1 MKSEQLGINVST
13 ATQRLYKNIMF
24 DLVCRCKS
32 NKCFRCKQ
40 IIEKV
45 EDFSIDHKIDWL
57 HSDNPNS
64 LFFDLS
70 NISFSHKGCNY
81 RSKRCKHVL
90 RSKTGYKGVE
100 IAKRCKTKP
109 YIAKIS
115 NGAGKKIH
123 LGMFAT
129 AKEAAE
135 AYDRKALEM
144 FGNKAVTNKM
154 MGLLK

>member
-1 MKSEQLGINVST
+1 
-13 ATQRLYKNIMF
+13 
-24 DLVCRCKS
+24 
-32 NKCFRCKQ
+32 
-40 IIEKV
+40 
-45 EDFSIDHKIDWL
+45 
-57 HSDNPNS
+57 
-64 LFFDLS
+64 
-70 NISFSHKGCNY
+70 
-81 RSKRCKHVL
+81 
-90 RSKTGYKGVE
+90 VE